1 MTQTT
6 LPTPKRGQVTRFTLN
21 TTGEDSLA
29 LAKLA
34 TELKVKEQNHPLVI
48 ITANAFDAQRL
59 LEEIPY
65 FAPDLKVHLLPDWET
80 LPYDQFSPHPDLI
93 SDRLTTLYLITQNA
107 CDVIIVPLSTALIRL
122 SPKAYLSANTFMLKK
137 GQKLDLEALRR
148 QCAEAGYHHVSQVIS
163 HGEFSV
169 RGGLVDL
176 FPMGSALPYRLD
188 LFDDEIETIRTF
200 DVDTQRSLYPVPE
213 IRLLPAR
220 EFPLDEAGIA
230 TFRSQFREAFEGDPQ
245 RAKIYKDVSK
255 GVASG
260 GIEWYL
266 PLFFEQTA
274 NLLDY
279 LPADSLLCLHG
290 DLDQSAQ
297 QFWREAQSRYRTLAH
312 DTERPLLT
320 PETLLIKTEDFFAA
334 THAFARLTLQ
344 IEKSDNGLPALDIE
358 RRAEQPLHKLKDF
371 ISQFKGH
378 IFIVAE
384 SLGRRETMAQL
395 FTEHGLE
402 FTVCE
407 TWNDFQTNK
416 ALNNK
421 TKAMLGVSTL
431 HSGFIASTDHNFTF
445 AVVTEAEL
453 YAATVRQQR
462 RREKEKARSTEGML
476 KDLSELRL
484 SDPVVHEQHGVG
496 RYKGL
501 VNLDFGE
508 GETEFLLL
516 EYYGDDKLYVPV
528 SQLFL
533 ISRYSG
539 GPPESAPLHRL
550 GSGNWEKAK
559 KKALKQ
565 IRDTAAEL
573 LNLYAQRASRRGHAF
588 TLSLHD
594 YEAFC
599 EGFPFEETPDQ
610 LEAIENVIKDM
621 QSGRPMDRLVCG
633 DVGFG
638 KTEVA
643 LRAAFVAVMGGRQV
657 AVLVPTT
664 LLAEQHFNNFS
675 DRFAEWPIKVAEI
688 SRFRTAKEQAAALK
702 GLESGE
708 IDIIIGTHRLIQKDV
723 KFKNLGLVILD
734 EEHRFGVRQ
743 KEQLK
748 ALRAEVDVLT
758 LTATPIPRT
767 LSMAMEGLRE
777 FSVITTPP
785 QKRLSIKTFHT
796 EYSEGIIRE
805 AAMRE
810 FKRGGQVY
818 FLHNEVDTIHSM
830 REKLERILPD
840 ARIAVAHGQLRER
853 ELENVM
859 RDFYHQRYNLLLCTT
874 IIETGIDVPTAN
886 TIIMN
891 KADMFGLAQ
900 MHQLRGRVGRSHH
913 QAYAYLL
920 TDADRKIT
928 PQAQKRLDAIQLME
942 DLGAGFHLAMH
953 DLEIRG
959 AGELLGDSQS
969 GEMQEIGFHLYS
981 DMLNHAVKQL
991 KAGKEPDLNAPLG
1004 VTTEINLHTP
1014 ALLTNAYCPD
1024 VHERLV
1030 IYKRLANCNDDDE
1043 LDSLQ
1048 EELIDRFGLLPEQ
1061 GEALIACHRL
1071 RIAAKAIGIIKID
1084 ASADAIQLQ
1093 FNPKADIDPL
1103 KLINLLQRDRRC
1115 RMNGPD
1121 KLRVSVGLE
1130 AINLRADFVK
1140 SLLKEFM

>member
-1 MTQTT
+1 MQSA
-6 LPTPKRGQVTRFTLN
+6 LPIPKIGKSAKVELALK
-21 TTGEDSLA
+21 GEDGLA
-29 LAKLA
+29 LANLAQKLNQSLQ
-34 TELKVKEQNHPLVI
+34 TLVI

-65 FAPDLKVHLLPDWET
+65 FAPQLKVHLLPDWET

-93 SDRLTTLYLITQNA
+93 SERLTTLYQITQNS

-137 GQKLDLEALRR
+137 GQTLDIEALRR
-148 QCAEAGYHHVSQVIS
+148 QCAEAGYHHVTQVIS

-176 FPMGSALPYRLD
+176 FPMGSALPYRID
-188 LFDDEIETIRTF
+188 LFDAEIESIRTF

-230 TFRSQFREAFEGDPQ
+230 QFRSQFRETFEGDPQ

-255 GVASG
+255 GVATG

-266 PLFFEQTA
+266 PLFFENTA
-274 NLLDY
+274 TLLDY
-279 LPADSLLCLHG
+279 LADNCVLALHG
-290 DLDQSAQ
+290 DLDASAQ
-297 QFWREAQSRYRTLAH
+297 NFWREAQGRYKLLAH
-312 DTERPLLT
+312 DAERPLLT
-320 PETLLIKTEDFFAA
+320 PEKLLIHTEDFFKR
-334 THAFARLTLQ
+334 THDFSRLQLTLNQ
-344 IEKSDNGLPALDIE
+344 SNSILPALDIE
-358 RRAEQPLHKLKDF
+358 RRAEAPLHKLQAY
-371 ISQFKGH
+371 ISDFKGR
-378 IFIVAE
+378 ILVLAE
-384 SLGRRETMAQL
+384 SLGRRETMTQL
-395 FTEHGLE
+395 FAEQGLSPALIETWEE
-402 FTVCE
+402 FTSRQ
-407 TWNDFQTNK
+407 DHF
-416 ALNNK
+416 
-421 TKAMLGVSTL
+421 MLGVAPL
-431 HSGFIASTDHNFTF
+431 HHGVLLADTVAKKSIAII
-445 AVVTEAEL
+445 TEAEL

-476 KDLSELRL
+476 KDLSELRMD
-484 SDPVVHEQHGVG
+484 DPVVHEQHGVG

-501 VNLDFGE
+501 INIDFGE
-508 GETEFLLL
+508 GETELLLL
-516 EYYGDDKLYVPV
+516 EYASDDKLYVPV

-573 LNLYAQRASRRGHAF
+573 LNLYAQRAARRGYAF
-588 TLSLHD
+588 TLSLQD
-594 YEAFC
+594 YERFA

-675 DRFAEWPIKVAEI
+675 DRFADWPIKIAEI
-688 SRFRTAKEQAAALK
+688 SRFRTAKEQKEALA
-702 GLESGE
+702 GLEAGK

-748 ALRAEVDVLT
+748 ALRAEVDILT

-777 FSVITTPP
+777 FSIITTPP

-796 EYSEGIIRE
+796 DYSEGIIRE
-805 AAMRE
+805 AALRE

-818 FLHNEVDTIHSM
+818 FLHNEVNTIHSM
-830 REKLERILPD
+830 REKLERILPE

-853 ELENVM
+853 ELEHVM
-859 RDFYHQRYNLLLCTT
+859 RDFYHQNFNLLLCTT

-920 TDADRKIT
+920 TEPDRKIT
-928 PQAQKRLDAIQLME
+928 VQAQKRLDAIQLME

-1014 ALLTNAYCPD
+1014 ALLTNKYCPD

-1030 IYKRLANCNDDDE
+1030 IYKRLANCVDDDA
-1043 LDSLQ
+1043 LDGLQ

-1071 RIAAKAIGIIKID
+1071 RIAAKNIGVIKID
-1084 ASADAIQLQ
+1084 ASSESIQLQ
-1093 FNPKADIDPL
+1093 FNPKADIDPM
-1103 KLINLLQRDRRC
+1103 KLIGLLQRDRRA

-1121 KLRVSVGLE
+1121 KLRMTVGFE
-1130 AINLRADFVK
+1130 NINHRADFVK
-1140 SLLKEFM
+1140 VLLKEFM